1 MKQPGF
7 MIYAEDWEVYTEDY
21 SDEELGEMLRA
32 LLLYFGKSEQTT
44 FTDRGMR
51 QFYKLA
57 TKSIDLDI
65 MRYED
70 KCLKNAYKRYQGLC
84 KERHVKA
91 LSFEAWQENP
101 EQAKQQLTAVD
112 SGQAESPTQTPTIN
126 TQKSTFNN
134 QPSTIRNQK
143 STLSRNTNRGAGFG
157 PAPWSPLS
165 EDEFEKRRE
174 RALASLEAA
183 TRCINKTCASG

>member
-57 TKSIDLDI
+57 TKCIDLDV

-70 KCLKNAYKRYQGLC
+70 KCRKNAYKRYQGLC
-84 KERHVKA
+84 KERRVKP
-91 LSFEAWQENP
+91 LPYEVWLESP
-101 EQAKQQLTAVD
+101 EQAQQQLTAVD
-112 SGQAESPTQTPTIN
+112 RGQAESPTQTPTIN
-126 TQKSTFNN
+126 TQKSVFNN
-134 QPSTIRNQK
+134 QPSTLRNQK
-143 STLSRNTNRGAGFG
+143 PTRSRNTNRGSGFG
-157 PAPWSPLS
+157 PAPWKPLS
-165 EDEFEKRRE
+165 EDEFEKSRE
-174 RALASLEAA
+174 RALASLESAA
-183 TRCINKTCASG
+183 RLMNKTCATG